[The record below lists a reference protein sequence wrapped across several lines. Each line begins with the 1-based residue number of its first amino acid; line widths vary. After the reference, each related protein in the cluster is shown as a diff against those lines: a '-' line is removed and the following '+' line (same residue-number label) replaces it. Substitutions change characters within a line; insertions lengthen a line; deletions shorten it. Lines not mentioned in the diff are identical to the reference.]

1 MFSLKKAVVLLSG
14 GMDSTTLLYD
24 LVRKGQEVKALS
36 FNYGQKHKK
45 ELEYAKKTCETL
57 NVEHKIMDL
66 SNIRSLISNSVLIND
81 EEVPEGHYE
90 DESMK
95 ATVVPNRNAIM
106 LSIAIGWAENLKY
119 DSVVIA
125 NHGGDHAIYPDCRT
139 DFISALDL
147 ASQLGTYQKVRIYAP
162 YSEISKT
169 DIARIGLNLG
179 IDYDVT
185 TWSCYKGGEEHCGK
199 CGTCVER
206 IEAIG
211 EAIEGTIDK

>member
-125 NHGGDHAIYPDCRT
+125 NHGGDHAIYP
-139 DFISALDL
+139 
-147 ASQLGTYQKVRIYAP
+147 QPRI
-162 YSEISKT
+162 
-169 DIARIGLNLG
+169 
-179 IDYDVT
+179 
-185 TWSCYKGGEEHCGK
+185 
-199 CGTCVER
+199 
-206 IEAIG
+206 
-211 EAIEGTIDK
+211 